1 MCRAMLPEGHII
13 QQATSLEE
21 MNSVTDKGTIFV
33 TEYYLTYG
41 SARWF
46 KLERLPTRFLFRA
59 AEPSHMVQFCHVIA
73 CWKAE

>member
-1 MCRAMLPEGHII
+1 MLPEGHII

-33 TEYYLTYG
+33 TKYYLTYG

-46 KLERLPTRFLFRA
+46 KLERLPTAFC
-59 AEPSHMVQFCHVIA
+59 AELLSRPTWFNLVM
-73 CWKAE
+73 E